1 MDIDD
6 FLDREVSDLG
16 LSTGKAEP
24 SSTAEQPKI
33 KDTEL
38 SPLMENIR
46 AQLLKGNID
55 LAEQSYV
62 QLWNSLFQQKLKW
75 NKELHEQLSM
85 LSKMFQSAIN
95 QTFDSTKRKSD
106 HISELISRGRASLN
120 EGRRDIPFKIYATAE
135 ETVNSIPD
143 AFFEQKRVIQEQVM
157 AYYKDLRNSTDNEL
171 INRVANL
178 VQEVN
183 RLIDRI
189 NTAIGRNDMV
199 NAILNYN
206 KSVELYNQ
214 IPEGFLRHK
223 NAAAIRLLQ
232 IYKSLSI
239 NNEITA
245 LQKEMA
251 AGIPYPEAPHN
262 LSSPQISLP
271 KEINDKLNIF
281 QKPAS
286 EDSSFKSRILLLK
299 EKKERAKRNIEK
311 GFYSEASRDIE
322 EALKI
327 EPKDAE
333 AKAINAKIKTL
344 E

>member
-1 MDIDD
+1 MK
-6 FLDREVSDLG
+6 FQAWSANCVS
-16 LSTGKAEP
+16 
-24 SSTAEQPKI
+24 
-33 KDTEL
+33 
-38 SPLMENIR
+38 
-46 AQLLKGNID
+46 
-55 LAEQSYV
+55 
-62 QLWNSLFQQKLKW
+62 
-75 NKELHEQLSM
+75 
-85 LSKMFQSAIN
+85 
-95 QTFDSTKRKSD
+95 
-106 HISELISRGRASLN
+106 
-120 EGRRDIPFKIYATAE
+120 
-135 ETVNSIPD
+135 
-143 AFFEQKRVIQEQVM
+143 
-157 AYYKDLRNSTDNEL
+157 
-171 INRVANL
+171 
-178 VQEVN
+178 
-183 RLIDRI
+183 
-189 NTAIGRNDMV
+189 
-199 NAILNYN
+199 
-206 KSVELYNQ
+206 
-214 IPEGFLRHK
+214 
-223 NAAAIRLLQ
+223 
-232 IYKSLSI
+232 
-239 NNEITA
+239 ITA